1 MKLNL
6 TFKNRF
12 QISAAVFI
20 ILLAAILILIVWPA
34 LAEIRL
40 INRQVYEERVRLEK
54 LYVRGQLQKK
64 VRENFA
70 KIQNQTPWLDNVLL
84 KENQELQ
91 YITALENAA
100 TEQAVELKINIGESK
115 RLPNQLFSVLGVSFE
130 LTGDYPNILRWISA
144 IETIPYYTNIRESAV
159 AMHDAKDNLPE
170 RATVNISAETYWLL
184 P

>member
-1 MKLNL
+1 MNL

-20 ILLAAILILIVWPA
+20 ILLVGILILIVWPA
-34 LAEIRL
+34 LREIRL
-40 INRQVYEERVRLEK
+40 INQQVYDERVRLEK

-64 VRENFA
+64 VRENFV
-70 KIQNQTPWLDNVLL
+70 KIKDQTQWLDNALL

-100 TEQAVELKINIGESK
+100 AARAVELKINIGESK
-115 RLPNQLFSVLGVSFE
+115 RLPNQLFSILGVSFE

-159 AMHDAKDNLPE
+159 AMHGPKDNLPA
-170 RATVNISAETYWLL
+170 RATVNISADTYWLL